1 MKIDFKLVGWFE
13 RNMVER
19 FLKVVFG
26 VSLVFFFLYSF
37 RFFLKVGF
45 GSRFYIYYFFLIG
58 VFRYV
63 LVFGR
68 RVFF

>member
-26 VSLVFFFLYSF
+26 VSLVFFFYIVLD
-37 RFFLKVGF
+37 FFESWVW
-45 GSRFYIYYFFLIG
+45 
-58 VFRYV
+58 
-63 LVFGR
+63 
-68 RVFF
+68 